1 VGDRDERRLNTCGRD
16 PKNSAMT
23 AAVEILLSAVDDK
36 YMLLAASAQIAPP
49 SPFFRQCFKTLGF
62 NIRHPPG
69 GVAHQH
75 RMPLKIDKGGTIET
89 SPADV
94 TSDN

>member
-1 VGDRDERRLNTCGRD
+1 
-16 PKNSAMT
+16 MT
-23 AAVEILLSAVDDK
+23 ADGKILLFALDVNF
-36 YMLLAASAQIAPP
+36 MLLLGSAQIAPP
-49 SPFFRQCFKTLGF
+49 SPFFRQCVKTLGF
-62 NIRHPPG
+62 NIRHPPRS
-69 GVAHQH
+69 VADQH